1 LTIKEMATKYLALL
15 AMAGLAASAACGKK
29 DDKKNA
35 APPPTPVSV
44 VTARTTDA
52 VYYDQYPATVVALK
66 SVELRSQVTG
76 FITGLYFQEGE
87 FVPAGKVLYE
97 IDKRQYEGAYQQA
110 LANLR
115 SAQASAQNAQVNQVR
130 YQRLLQQDA
139 VARQLAENA
148 TTTAS
153 TASAQVASAQAAVT
167 IARTNLGFATI
178 RAPFAGRIGI
188 SQVRLGAQVSAGSTL
203 LNTISTENPIAVDF
217 AVNETDISRFI
228 ALQQKGGAS
237 DSTLRFVLPNGQ
249 PYKQPGKIQ
258 TIDRGVDS
266 QTGTIT
272 VRVQFANPQRELKDG
287 LSGVVKVLNTKSGS
301 RLVIPNKA
309 IVEQMGENFVYVAL
323 GDSAKQ
329 RKVQLG
335 PRLRDIVILS
345 GIQEGDKIVTEG
357 VQKLRDG
364 GKIQVSAPGAA
375 AAAPAG
381 PAAGGPAAK

>member
-1 LTIKEMATKYLALL
+1 MTTKYLAMC
-15 AMAGLAASAACGKK
+15 AMAALLASAACGKQ
-29 DDKKNA
+29 DEKKNA
-35 APPPTPVSV
+35 PPPPTPVSV

-76 FITGLYFQEGE
+76 FITGLYFQEGDL
-87 FVPAGKVLYE
+87 VPAGKVLYE

-153 TASAQVASAQAAVT
+153 TASAQVAAAQAAVN

-178 RAPFAGRIGI
+178 KAPFAGRIGI

-217 AVNETDISRFI
+217 AVNETDIPRFTT
-228 ALQQKGGAS
+228 LLNQKGGAS

-249 PYKQPGKIQ
+249 LYNQPGKIQ

-272 VRVQFANPQRELKDG
+272 VRVQFANPQHQLKDG
-287 LSGVVKVLNTKSGS
+287 LSGVLKVLNTKSGS

-335 PRLRDIVILS
+335 PRLRDEIVILN
-345 GIQEGDKIVTEG
+345 GIRDGDKIVTEG

-364 GKIQVSAPGAA
+364 GKIQISAPGAPV
-375 AAAPAG
+375 AAPAG
-381 PAAGGPAAK
+381 PGAGK

>member
-1 LTIKEMATKYLALL
+1 MNTKYLALC
-15 AMAGLAASAACGKK
+15 AMAGLAASTACGKK
-29 DDKKNA
+29 DEKKNA

-44 VTARTTDA
+44 VTASTTPA

-66 SVELRSQVTG
+66 TVELRSQVTG
-76 FITGLYFQEGE
+76 FITSLNFQEGE

-97 IDKRQYEGAYQQA
+97 IDKRQFEGAYQQA

-148 TTTAS
+148 STTAS

-188 SQVRLGAQVSAGSTL
+188 SQVRLGAQVSAGTTL
-203 LNTISTENPIAVDF
+203 LNTISSENPIAVDF
-217 AVNETDISRFI
+217 AVNETDIQRFI
-228 ALQQKGGAS
+228 TLQNKKGAVG
-237 DSTLRFVLPNGQ
+237 DSTLRLVLPNGQ
-249 PYKQPGKIQ
+249 AYNQPGTIQ
-258 TIDRGVDS
+258 TIDRGVDA

-272 VRVQFANPQRELKDG
+272 VRVQFANPQRQLKDG
-287 LSGVVKVLNTKSGS
+287 MSGVLKALNTKSGN
-301 RLVIPNKA
+301 RLVVPNKA

-335 PRLRDIVILS
+335 PRLRDDIVILS
-345 GIQEGDKIVTEG
+345 GINNGDKIVTEG

-381 PAAGGPAAK
+381 PTAGGPAAK

>member
-1 LTIKEMATKYLALL
+1 
-15 AMAGLAASAACGKK
+15 
-29 DDKKNA
+29 
-35 APPPTPVSV
+35 VSV
-44 VTARTTDA
+44 ITARTTDA

-76 FITGLYFQEGE
+76 FITSLNFQEGE

-97 IDKRQYEGAYQQA
+97 IDKRQYEAAYQEA

-115 SAQASAQNAQVNQVR
+115 SAQASSQNADVNRTR

-148 TTTAS
+148 STTAS
-153 TASAQVASAQAAVT
+153 TASSQVAAARASVT
-167 IARTNLGFATI
+167 AARTNLGFATI

-188 SQVRLGAQVSAGSTL
+188 SQVRLGAQVSAGTTL
-203 LNTISTENPIAVDF
+203 LNTISTEDPIAVDF
-217 AVNETDISRFI
+217 AVNETDIQRFVT
-228 ALQQKGGAS
+228 LQGQKGVAS
-237 DSTLRFVLPNGQ
+237 DSTLRFVLPSGQ
-249 PYKQPGKIQ
+249 LYKQPGKIQ
-258 TIDRGVDS
+258 TIDRGVDA

-272 VRVQFANPQRELKDG
+272 VRVQFANPQRQLKDG
-287 LSGVVKVLNTKSGS
+287 LSGVLKVLNTKSGN

-335 PRLRDIVILS
+335 PRLRDDIVILS
-345 GIQEGDKIVTEG
+345 GIKDGDKIVTEG

-375 AAAPAG
+375 VAAPAG

>member
-1 LTIKEMATKYLALL
+1 MKTNYLALC
-15 AMAGLAASAACGKK
+15 AIAGLAASAACGKK
-29 DDKKNA
+29 DDDKKNA
-35 APPPTPVSV
+35 PPPPTPVSV

-76 FITGLYFQEGE
+76 FITALNFQEGDL
-87 FVPAGKVLYE
+87 VPAGKVLYE
-97 IDKRQYEGAYQQA
+97 IDKRQFESAYQQA
-110 LANLR
+110 VANLR
-115 SAQASAQNAQVNQVR
+115 GTQASAQNADVNQAR

-148 TTTAS
+148 VTSAS
-153 TASAQVASAQAAVT
+153 TAGSQVAAAQAAVS
-167 IARTNLGFATI
+167 IARTNLAFATI
-178 RAPFAGRIGI
+178 KAPFAGRIGI
-188 SQVRLGAQVSAGSTL
+188 SQVRLGTQVSAGTTV

-217 AVNETDISRFI
+217 AVNETDIPRFL
-228 ALQQKGGAS
+228 ALQSQKGGVG

-258 TIDRGVDS
+258 TIDRGVDP

-272 VRVQFANPQRELKDG
+272 VRVRFANPQRRLKDG
-287 LSGVVKVLNTKSGS
+287 LSGVLKVLNTKSGN

-309 IVEQMGENFVYVAL
+309 IIEQMGENFVYVAR

-329 RKVQLG
+329 QKVQLG
-335 PRLRDIVILS
+335 PRLRDEIVILN
-345 GIQEGDKIVTEG
+345 GIRNGDKIVTDG

-364 GKIQVSAPGAA
+364 GKIQISAPGAA
-375 AAAPAG
+375 VAAPA
-381 PAAGGPAAK
+381 AASGK

>member
-1 LTIKEMATKYLALL
+1 MATKYLALC
-15 AMAGLAASAACGKK
+15 AIVGLAASSACGKK
-29 DDKKNA
+29 DEKKNA
-35 APPPTPVSV
+35 PPPPTAVSV
-44 VTARTTDA
+44 VTAHTTDA
-52 VYYDQYPATVVALK
+52 VYYDQYPATAVALK

-76 FITGLYFQEGE
+76 FITGLYFKEGDQ
-87 FVPAGKVLYE
+87 VPAGKVLYE

-115 SAQASAQNAQVNQVR
+115 SAQAAAQNAAVNSTR

-148 TTTAS
+148 VTNAS
-153 TASAQVASAQAAVT
+153 TANAQVAAAQAAVA

-203 LNTISTENPIAVDF
+203 LNTISTEDPIAVDF
-217 AVNETDISRFI
+217 AVNETDIPRFT
-228 ALQQKGGAS
+228 ALLNQKGGAS

-249 PYKQPGKIQ
+249 LYNQPGKIQ
-258 TIDRGVDS
+258 TIDRGVDA

-272 VRVQFANPQRELKDG
+272 VRVQFANPQHQLKDG
-287 LSGVVKVLNTKSGS
+287 LSGVMKVLNTKSGN

-335 PRLRDIVILS
+335 PRLRDDIVILS
-345 GIQEGDKIVTEG
+345 GINDGDKVVTEG

-364 GKIQVSAPGAA
+364 GKIQISAPGAPV
-375 AAAPAG
+375 AAPAG
-381 PAAGGPAAK
+381 AAK